1 MNIIAIMGPH
11 GVFYKDE
18 PIKELESAL
27 VAQGFQIIWP
37 QNSVDLLK
45 FIEHNPRICGVIFDW
60 DEYSLDLCSDINQLN
75 EYLPLYAF
83 INTHS
88 TMDVSVQDMRM
99 ALWFFEYALGQA
111 EDIAIRMRQYTDEY
125 LDNITPP
132 FTKAL
137 FTYVKEPHI
146 KKARLAVCFMI
157 FSAGIPSRLMS
168 LFRSPSLVRCST
180 TPGHTWKRKST
191 SRGLLAR
198 NRVISLPTEH
208 RRRTKLWVCTPRHP
222 AVRC

>member
-45 FIEHNPRICGVIFDW
+45 FIEHNPTICGVIFDW

-83 INTHS
+83 INRTRRWMPHACRICGWRS
-88 TMDVSVQDMRM
+88 GFLNMRWAGGRYCPFDASVHQR
-99 ALWFFEYALGQA
+99 
-111 EDIAIRMRQYTDEY
+111 
-125 LDNITPP
+125 
-132 FTKAL
+132 
-137 FTYVKEPHI
+137 
-146 KKARLAVCFMI
+146 
-157 FSAGIPSRLMS
+157 
-168 LFRSPSLVRCST
+168 
-180 TPGHTWKRKST
+180 
-191 SRGLLAR
+191 
-198 NRVISLPTEH
+198 IS
-208 RRRTKLWVCTPRHP
+208 
-222 AVRC
+222 